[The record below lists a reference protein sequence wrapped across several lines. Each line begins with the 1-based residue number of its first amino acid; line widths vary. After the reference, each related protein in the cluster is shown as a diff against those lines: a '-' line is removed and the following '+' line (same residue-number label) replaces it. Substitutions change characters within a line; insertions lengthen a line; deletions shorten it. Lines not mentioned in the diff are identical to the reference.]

1 MHKTSD
7 ISIEKDIIRENINVA
22 EENKVLLKK
31 YNIRSYNIMGAIGSG
46 KTSLIEI
53 AIDHLVKKG
62 KKVAVIAGD
71 VVAEY
76 DSNRFRKH
84 DCLVIPLNTGKECH
98 LDAHLVSHELE
109 DMEEMGVL
117 KDIDYLF
124 MENVGNLICPS
135 DFTLGEDK
143 RIVVVSVSEGDD
155 IVLKHP
161 TIFRFSDICIINK
174 IDIAEAVDASPEKME
189 RDCRSLNPRIKLL
202 KTSVKKN
209 IRINEWLELF
219 D

>member
-1 MHKTSD
+1 MHKTSN
-7 ISIEKDIIRENINVA
+7 IIIEKDIIKENTMVA
-22 EENKVLLKK
+22 SDNKALLKK
-31 YNIRSYNIMGAIGSG
+31 YNIKSYNIMGAIGSG
-46 KTSLIEI
+46 KTSLIEL
-53 AIDHLVKKG
+53 AIDDLVKKG
-62 KKVAVIAGD
+62 KRVAVIAGD

-84 DCLVIPLNTGKECH
+84 NCLVIPLNTGKECH
-98 LDAHLVSHELE
+98 LDAHLISHELE
-109 DMEEMGVL
+109 DLEERGIL
-117 KDIDYLF
+117 QDLDYLF

-155 IVLKHP
+155 IILKHP
-161 TIFRFSDICIINK
+161 IIFRFSDICIINK

-189 RDCRSLNPRIKLL
+189 RDCLSLNPRIKII

-209 IRINEWLELF
+209 IRIDEWLKLF

>member
-174 IDIAEAVDASPEKME
+174 IDIAEAVDASPEKMG